1 MKTVK
6 GNWSL
11 LAIMI
16 SSIALFGLGS
26 CSKSSSTTPAPV
38 PLGGYISSDSVAK
51 ANLISYFSFDNNVN
65 DIKGAQT
72 GTGVGVT
79 YTTGLRGMAYQGAT
93 GAYATV
99 PASSAFA
106 ALQSFSVS
114 VWYSYTSSTK
124 PQVPTGGA
132 QNAQGIFFASGSNPG
147 ANGNEI
153 ILEADNPSPT
163 QFTADSVSIHHG
175 FNNVGGAAGTWQGF
189 TMVSYDT
196 ATSKWVHVVMTYD
209 GPSSTYTYYENG
221 QPVAVSSAYGVQ
233 TSTIIYNGPLP
244 LGSGTPPTTLM
255 GNLSFTAA
263 PTTTLYIGTWPPGLY
278 GVSPTLGA
286 NGAFLG
292 AMDELR
298 VFNRALTQAEV
309 VGLYLNGQAGR

>member
-1 MKTVK
+1 
-6 GNWSL
+6 
-11 LAIMI
+11 
-16 SSIALFGLGS
+16 
-26 CSKSSSTTPAPV
+26 
-38 PLGGYISSDSVAK
+38 
-51 ANLISYFSFDNNVN
+51 
-65 DIKGAQT
+65 
-72 GTGVGVT
+72 
-79 YTTGLRGMAYQGAT
+79 
-93 GAYATV
+93 
-99 PASSAFA
+99 
-106 ALQSFSVS
+106 
-114 VWYSYTSSTK
+114 
-124 PQVPTGGA
+124 
-132 QNAQGIFFASGSNPG
+132 
-147 ANGNEI
+147 
-153 ILEADNPSPT
+153 
-163 QFTADSVSIHHG
+163 
-175 FNNVGGAAGTWQGF
+175 
-189 TMVSYDT
+189 MVSYDT